1 MAFTDIWPL
10 SGFIY
15 VVIDWAILK
24 TYFLLLHRIVLYILE
39 NRILHLTW
47 TLILLACIIVVTSSL
62 YQTISS
68 WWAGNFI
75 LFCTSCSV

>member
-1 MAFTDIWPL
+1 MAFTDIWPM

-24 TYFLLLHRIVLYILE
+24 TYFLLFHRIVLYIVE
-39 NRILHLTW
+39 DRILHLTW
-47 TLILLACIIVVTSSL
+47 THSFGLFIVVTFSI

-75 LFCTSCSV
+75 LFCMSYSV